1 MLTANADITLPGGNI
16 STAPTVSG
24 TKCNYGDTSNWGDP
38 LRTTAC
44 ADYFPIIYIKGD
56 LKVQS
61 NSIAQGVLLV
71 DGSVEMAGNF
81 TFNGIMVVKND
92 IKSTGIGNKI
102 TGSAFA
108 GNTYSADN
116 TSVSGNSEI
125 QYSSCAVERAGK
137 ASATVVRAKER
148 GFAEIIQ

>member
-1 MLTANADITLPGGNI
+1 MLTANADIKLPAGNYSI
-16 STAPTVSG
+16 APTVTG
-24 TKCNYGDTSNWGDP
+24 TNCQYSNTFNWGDP

-44 ADYFPIIYIKGD
+44 ADYFPIIYVNGD
-56 LKVQS
+56 LKVQA
-61 NSIAQGVLLV
+61 NSVAQGVLLV
-71 DGSVEMAGNF
+71 NGSLEMAGNF
-81 TFNGIMVVKND
+81 TFDGIMVVKND
-92 IKSTGIGNKI
+92 IKSSGNGNKI

-116 TSVSGNSEI
+116 TSINGNSEI

-137 ASATVVRAKER
+137 ASALVVRAKER